1 MTACLSTAARGAR
14 GQLGRMVS
22 VLRRTFF
29 GGLAAAAA
37 GLTAWVAAYLWPRRA
52 ASAAEFDAGPV
63 EEFSVGQ
70 VRHFQ
75 VNRRDAPADQV
86 PLADSRRTEARD
98 FHLVRRPDGFV
109 AFWHRCTH
117 LGCTVPFRPE
127 FEFRVRDRMERGL
140 FRCPC
145 HGATFSRDEAEVV
158 FGPAPRP
165 LDALPVRVR
174 DGRVIVTVREGAER
188 RRQAHELAPMAPA

>member
-1 MTACLSTAARGAR
+1 M
-14 GQLGRMVS
+14 
-22 VLRRTFF
+22 LRRGLFA
-29 GGLAAAAA
+29 GLAATATAIAA
-37 GLTAWVAAYLWPRRA
+37 GLAVYLWPRRA
-52 ASAAEFDAGPV
+52 TASEFDAGAAADF
-63 EEFSVGQ
+63 EVGE

-75 VNRRDAPADQV
+75 VSGRAAAPEDAR
-86 PLADSRRTEARD
+86 LADPRRAEARD

-127 FEFRVRDRMERGL
+127 FEVPSVAPGQKGL

-145 HGATFSRDEAEVV
+145 HGSTFSRDEAEVV

-165 LDALPVRVR
+165 LDALPLRVHN
-174 DGRVIVTVREGAER
+174 GRVLVTVRQGAER
-188 RRQAHELAPMAPA
+188 RRARGEKVTAARTTA

>member
-1 MTACLSTAARGAR
+1 M
-14 GQLGRMVS
+14 
-22 VLRRTFF
+22 LRRSLF
-29 GGLAAAAA
+29 GTLAVALAALAA
-37 GLTAWVAAYLWPRRA
+37 GVAAYLWPRRA
-52 ASAAEFDAGPV
+52 ASAAEFDAGPAAN
-63 EEFSVGQ
+63 FSVGE
-70 VRHFQ
+70 VRHFT
-75 VNRRDAPADQV
+75 VNRRDTPTDQV

-117 LGCTVPFRPE
+117 MGCAVPFRPE
-127 FEFRVRDRMERGL
+127 FEFRVRDRMEQGL
-140 FRCPC
+140 VRCPC

-174 DGRVIVTVREGAER
+174 EGRVWVTVREGAER
-188 RRQAHELAPMAPA
+188 RRQSQERAPVAAA